1 MKKIVA
7 ILLSIVMM
15 LSFTAYATTF
25 DIGLQ
30 SLTIVESGTVV
41 TELSDPGLRIGIA
54 QDDNDGS
61 LGLRLAMEAEGTT
74 VVEAIATLTSEKIMA
89 SVTGISDIYSIDL
102 ETAAI
107 LLVELGSS
115 IGMDGIEL
123 SEADNA
129 IIGEMSATVIN
140 ALTTGAYTS
149 EGGNT
154 VGAIIGK
161 EDIATLI
168 GQCIA
173 LAQNHPELLA
183 LAEIAPEDL
192 DGFAMPESLDASI
205 NAYVTVTDASSIAC
219 LVLNFAEG
227 DDTLV
232 VTLSGETDR
241 NGMLSLDFSV
251 NEDGEVSSMTI
262 VFNGSETDDTW
273 LIPADATTVD
283 AFSMDDAQFEKLS
296 GELEG
301 LLGAFGF

>member
-7 ILLSIVMM
+7 VLLSIVMM

-41 TELSDPGLRIGIA
+41 TELTDPGLRIGVA

-74 VVEAIATLTSEKIMA
+74 IVEAIATLTSEKIMA
-89 SVTGISDIYSIDL
+89 SVTGISDIYSVDL

-123 SEADNA
+123 SEADSA
-129 IIGEMSATVIN
+129 IVGEMSATVIN

-149 EGGNT
+149 EDGNT
-154 VGAIIGK
+154 IGAIIGK

-183 LAEIAPEDL
+183 LAEITSEDL
-192 DGFAMPESLDASI
+192 DGFVMPESLDASI

-227 DDTLV
+227 DDTLA

-241 NGMLSLDFSV
+241 NGMLSLVFSV

-262 VFNGSETDDTW
+262 VLNVSEADDTW
-273 LIPADATTVD
+273 LIPADATTID